1 VFIGKIPKWAWII
14 LALRAFN
21 DALLWLR
28 SPYLMIPLILIALFV
43 VIIFLVGGKDMVM
56 GLLNTARMQR
66 SGIISG
72 ITAEAAKTML
82 KKN

>member
-1 VFIGKIPKWAWII
+1 
-14 LALRAFN
+14 
-21 DALLWLR
+21 
-28 SPYLMIPLILIALFV
+28 MIPLILIALFV